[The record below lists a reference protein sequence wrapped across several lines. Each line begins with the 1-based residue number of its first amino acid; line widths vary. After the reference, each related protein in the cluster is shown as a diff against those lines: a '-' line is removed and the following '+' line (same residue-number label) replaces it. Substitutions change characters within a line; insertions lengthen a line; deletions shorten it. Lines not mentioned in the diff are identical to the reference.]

1 MNGGFDMYIRSSS
14 DFQCPMSG
22 VPVVL
27 VYDEETGV
35 ITAEINTFAYPLD
48 KEENEFYDEELIEI
62 TEEWCRDFYAIAED
76 LDEANEIAEK
86 YDCWF

>member
-1 MNGGFDMYIRSSS
+1 MYIRSSS

-27 VYDEETGV
+27 VYNEETGV
-35 ITAEINTFAYPLD
+35 ITAEICEFAYPLD
-48 KEENEFYDEELIEI
+48 KEQNAFYGEEAIEV
-62 TEEWCRDFYAIAED
+62 TEEWCRDFRKVVED
-76 LDEANEIAEK
+76 LDEANEIAEE

>member
-1 MNGGFDMYIRSSS
+1 MYIRSSS

-27 VYDEETGV
+27 IYDEETGV
-35 ITAEINTFAYPLD
+35 ITAEICEFVYPLD
-48 KEENEFYDEELIEI
+48 KEQNKFYDEEIIEV
-62 TEEWCRDFYAIAED
+62 TEEWCRDFRKVVED
-76 LDEANEIAEK
+76 FDEANEIAEE

>member
-1 MNGGFDMYIRSSS
+1 MDVRYSS

-22 VPVVL
+22 IPVVL
-27 VYDEETGV
+27 IYDEDTGV
-35 ITAEINTFAYPLD
+35 ITAEICEFVYPLD

-62 TEEWCRDFYAIAED
+62 TEEWCRDFRKVVED
-76 LDEANEIAEK
+76 FDEANEIAEE

>member
-1 MNGGFDMYIRSSS
+1 MYIRSSS

-27 VYDEETGV
+27 VYNEETDV
-35 ITAEINTFAYPLD
+35 ITAEICEFAYPLD
-48 KEENEFYDEELIEI
+48 KEQNEFYDEEAIEV
-62 TEEWCRDFYAIAED
+62 TEEWCRDFRKVVED
-76 LDEANEIAEK
+76 FDEANEIAEE